1 MKRLKS
7 ASRFPSPIFAGEA
20 VRLDLRA
27 RTSAP
32 GRAPRPNSRPW
43 RTTPI
48 ACSARALIGHAA
60 AAPAYRIDTP
70 AGGRHRSA
78 VEIGNFGN
86 FPVLGGKHH
95 RE

>member
-1 MKRLKS
+1 MGQES
-7 ASRFPSPIFAGEA
+7 VPAEA
-20 VRLDLRA
+20 W
-27 RTSAP
+27 P
-32 GRAPRPNSRPW
+32 YESRP
-43 RTTPI
+43 RRSRSRLQCG
-48 ACSARALIGHAA
+48 ASARPAVPARANGHAA

-95 RE
+95 GE